1 MAKRE
6 INRKHN
12 KYYDALEV
20 IRKSGITNMWGA
32 APYLKEIFPEL
43 TRDEATDILL
53 TWIDNYDELCDE
65 RGWLNN

>member
-12 KYYDALEV
+12 QYYDALEV

-43 TRDEATDILL
+43 TRDEATNILL
-53 TWIDNYDELCDE
+53 TWIDNYDELCEE
-65 RGWLNN
+65 RGWLND